1 MHGERERAAL
11 VSGDKEHWMKLVS
24 CLWRSDVTAFILK
37 VNQSVKN
44 GLHGLV
50 IL

>member
-1 MHGERERAAL
+1 MGIRL
-11 VSGDKEHWMKLVS
+11 SCS
-24 CLWRSDVTAFILK
+24 CLWRSDNAAIILK